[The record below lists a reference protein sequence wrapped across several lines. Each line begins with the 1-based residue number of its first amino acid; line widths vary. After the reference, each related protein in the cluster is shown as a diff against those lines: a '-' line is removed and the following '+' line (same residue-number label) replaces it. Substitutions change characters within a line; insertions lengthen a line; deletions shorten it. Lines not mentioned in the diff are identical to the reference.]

1 MPLAPLKAL
10 DKASDT
16 VGLSVSPLNPVK
28 SLLAASEIE
37 GASDTN
43 FPAPLFITSD
53 IAARLSAVLLNP
65 VNVLVTLSD
74 IADTELSDTAR
85 APVKTVATTSE
96 GTMLSSEN
104 FPAPLLIVSDIAA
117 RLSDSDFTTP
127 LFTTSD
133 IADNELSETP
143 LAPVRALP
151 VASEIVK
158 ARFSAIP
165 LAPVKTR
172 VIVSPIIG
180 DSERNLPTPL
190 PITPVIVARLSVRPL
205 DPSKNLFAMSEIG
218 C

>member
-85 APVKTVATTSE
+85 APVKTLPTTSE

-143 LAPVRALP
+143 LAPLKAL
-151 VASEIVK
+151 ADESEMVTP
-158 ARFSAIP
+158 RFSPIP
-165 LAPVKTR
+165 LALIKLR
-172 VIVSPIIG
+172 VTG
-180 DSERNLPTPL
+180 SELYRNSLSYRPSPL
-190 PITPVIVARLSVRPL
+190 PVSGLYLYRHPY
-205 DPSKNLFAMSEIG
+205 
-218 C
+218 